1 MISEEI
7 IYQGIISK
15 GITFKLHLLLSIY
28 PSLSL
33 SLFISPYLFS
43 CVFFISLLCVSLS
56 LSQTSHTTLPMLN
69 VFIIRSLNGLKIL
82 SFGHVNP
89 RSGAPGAGG
98 KGPLFVII
106 LIFFKHNY
114 SYDNYDYHHS
124 ICNYYHGCGLVQ
136 INLSNFQPSLF
147 SISLASS
154 SSFPSYSS

>member
-1 MISEEI
+1 MEGGEYQLKVAESIKNVKYADIMISEEI
-7 IYQGIISK
+7 IYWGIISK
-15 GITFKLHLLLSIY
+15 GITFELHLLLSIY

-98 KGPLFVII
+98 KGPLFVIMI
-106 LIFFKHNY
+106 IF
-114 SYDNYDYHHS
+114 
-124 ICNYYHGCGLVQ
+124 LT
-136 INLSNFQPSLF
+136 PLF
-147 SISLASS
+147 LL
-154 SSFPSYSS
+154 